1 MDWNKRIT
9 PKDAQK
15 MMDAY
20 AKVYAPKEE
29 PKPETE
35 ATSETEA
42 PADTEETDKQKVF
55 TREKMSKFGDL
66 IAGVSGVPVVET
78 PAPVIEEAPTPIVE
92 EAPAPVVEEAPR
104 PEEEV
109 AEIIAPPVNF
119 ESMSKDELEDYG
131 RTIGIELDR
140 RHNKKKLIKEL
151 EDHIQY
157 IESV

>member
-20 AKVYAPKEE
+20 AKVYAPKDE

-35 ATSETEA
+35 ATAETEA
-42 PADTEETDKQKVF
+42 PADAEKTDKQKVF

-78 PAPVIEEAPTPIVE
+78 PAPVVE

-109 AEIIAPPVNF
+109 ADTVAAPDF

-131 RTIGIELDR
+131 RTVGIELDR

-151 EDHIQY
+151 EDHLAT
-157 IESV
+157 S

>member
-35 ATSETEA
+35 ATAESEA
-42 PADTEETDKQKVF
+42 PADTAETDKQKVF

-66 IAGVSGVPVVET
+66 IAGVSGAPVVAAPAPVVEEV
-78 PAPVIEEAPTPIVE
+78 PAPVVE

-109 AEIIAPPVNF
+109 ADTVATPVDF
-119 ESMSKDELEDYG
+119 SAMSKDELEDYG
-131 RTIGIELDR
+131 RTVGIELDR

-151 EDHIQY
+151 EDHLAT
-157 IESV
+157 S

>member
-35 ATSETEA
+35 ATAESEA

-66 IAGVSGVPVVET
+66 ISGVSGAPVVQT
-78 PAPVIEEAPTPIVE
+78 PAPVVE
-92 EAPAPVVEEAPR
+92 EVPAPVVEEAPASVVEEEPPR

-109 AEIIAPPVNF
+109 ADTIAAPIDF

-131 RTIGIELDR
+131 RTVGIELDR
-140 RHNKKKLIKEL
+140 RQIKKKLIKEL
-151 EDHIQY
+151 EDHLAT
-157 IESV
+157 S

>member
-1 MDWNKRIT
+1 MVRIT
-9 PKDAQK
+9 PEDAQG
-15 MMDAY
+15 MMSAY

-35 ATSETEA
+35 ATAETPADPKA
-42 PADTEETDKQKVF
+42 PADTAEKDKQKVF

-66 IAGVSGVPVVET
+66 ISGVTPETVV
-78 PAPVIEEAPTPIVE
+78 EAPTPVVE
-92 EAPAPVVEEAPR
+92 EVPAPVVEEAPR

-109 AEIIAPPVNF
+109 ADTVAAPLSF
-119 ESMSKDELEDYG
+119 DAMSKDELEDYG

-140 RHNKKKLIKEL
+140 RLSKKKLITQL

-157 IESV
+157 LESV

>member
-35 ATSETEA
+35 ATAESEA
-42 PADTEETDKQKVF
+42 PVDTAETDKQKVF

-66 IAGVSGVPVVET
+66 IAGVSGEPVVAS
-78 PAPVIEEAPTPIVE
+78 PASAVVAAPEPVVVT
-92 EAPAPVVEEAPR
+92 APAPVVEEAPR

-109 AEIIAPPVNF
+109 ADTIATPTNF
-119 ESMSKDELEDYG
+119 ESMTKDELEDYG
-131 RTIGIELDR
+131 RTVGIELDR
-140 RHNKKKLIKEL
+140 RHNKKKLVKEL
-151 EDHIQY
+151 EDHLAT
-157 IESV
+157 S

>member
-35 ATSETEA
+35 ATAETEA
-42 PADTEETDKQKVF
+42 PADVEETDKQKVF

-78 PAPVIEEAPTPIVE
+78 PAPV
-92 EAPAPVVEEAPR
+92 VEEAPR

-109 AEIIAPPVNF
+109 ADTVAAPDF

-131 RTIGIELDR
+131 RTVGIELDR

-151 EDHIQY
+151 EDHLATN
-157 IESV
+157 